1 MNLVQLRYAQ
11 AVLREGSFG
20 AAARACSV
28 TQPALSNGIAALE
41 RSLGGQLF
49 ERSTRGVRPT
59 PFGERILPLVASA
72 VHAADL
78 VRAEARLLAQGQA
91 RSLRVGVSPLI
102 GPALVGLVFEA
113 AGRVLPERTVVLRSA
128 ALADLDRALDAGDL
142 DVALTPGPLPPDPVG
157 RSPISSSPIT
167 PATAAPHGRR
177 SAMVA
182 REPVV
187 VVAPAT
193 ASPPGQGE
201 RGPVEIAAVPMPL
214 VLATDACGLSPFTR
228 RLFDEGGVP
237 VTAYAGQAHDCR
249 ILLDWVALGL
259 GTALLPA
266 SKVGAGTQAY
276 PLHLDGVPVTIAYQL
291 SWAQASPLAAQLAEL
306 SGLIAREGTAAD
318 RVP

>member
-142 DVALTPGPLPPDPVG
+142 DVALTPGPLPPGPF
-157 RSPISSSPIT
+157 T

-177 SAMVA
+177 SAVVA